1 MIKIAAGDFNISSLL
16 KALSKGNPFG
26 TRIYSL
32 YNCYDFNLP
41 FVDFWIQTK
50 NDVCVSAIGRLGTQF
65 IVQLSDLS
73 DIEEV
78 SSFLRVAGA
87 TTVLADNKYKLEL
100 NTDKKTSGAVLKFF
114 GSSYKIEEEY
124 KLYTPTVKEAYDLLV
139 LCKEEGFETP
149 DFESFN
155 LDVSH
160 KLRHN
165 AIRMIGYK
173 ENGELKSV
181 AMTVAE
187 TQTDAVLG
195 AIATH
200 PDYRNKG
207 YSSLMV
213 KILTNELLKENKNIY
228 LHRAIDKNI
237 SFYSHLGYK
246 VQGKWCEFYF
256 KG

>member
-1 MIKIAAGDFNISSLL
+1 MIKIASDDFDISSLL

-32 YNCYDFNLP
+32 YNCYDYNLP
-41 FVDFWIQTK
+41 FVDFWIQVK
-50 NDVCVSAIGRLGTQF
+50 DNVCVSSIGRLGTQF

-73 DIEEV
+73 DLEEI

-100 NTDKKTSGAVLKFF
+100 YTDKKTTGAVLKFF
-114 GSSYKIEEEY
+114 GSPYEIEEEY
-124 KLYTPTVKEAYDLLV
+124 KLYAPTVKEAYDLLV
-139 LCKEEGFETP
+139 LCKEEGFEAP

-181 AMTVAE
+181 GMTVAE

-195 AIATH
+195 AIASH
-200 PDYRNKG
+200 PDCRNKG
-207 YSSLMV
+207 YGSLMV
-213 KILTNELLKENKNIY
+213 KILTNELLKENKSIY

-237 SFYSHLGYK
+237 SFYSNLGYK

-256 KG
+256 